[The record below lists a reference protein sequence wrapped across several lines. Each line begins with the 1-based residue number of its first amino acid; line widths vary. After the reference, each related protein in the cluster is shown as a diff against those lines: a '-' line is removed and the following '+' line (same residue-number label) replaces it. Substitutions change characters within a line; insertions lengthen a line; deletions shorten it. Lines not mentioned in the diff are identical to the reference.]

1 MTCPYRI
8 APEHGCAQAASVSG
22 DTLLSA
28 VQRRELRGRS
38 AALSCRNVFVNL
50 QGFAHLALTA
60 LEVLKLMI
68 ALFMLY
74 PRSTSV
80 VDACT

>member
-8 APEHGCAQAASVSG
+8 APEHGCAQAVSVSG

-38 AALSCRNVFVNL
+38 AACRGYICLHTLLDTVDKYTSIL
-50 QGFAHLALTA
+50 QLHKEPA
-60 LEVLKLMI
+60 
-68 ALFMLY
+68 
-74 PRSTSV
+74 
-80 VDACT
+80 